1 MRLIG
6 QRAKGRGQ
14 REGKAPE
21 GGGAARGR
29 RASLWPSLLL
39 LPFALCPLP
48 FALSCSAAQTRF
60 LSIATGGTGGVYYP
74 YGGALAR
81 LISEKI
87 PNTQATAEVTGASV
101 DNLKLIQVGKVDLAF
116 TLADTLAEAVQ
127 GTGPFKATGAVG
139 SVRTLA
145 VLYTNYTHIV
155 VRQGSGI
162 LRLADLKGRT
172 VSVGAP
178 GSGTEL
184 LADRVLTAAG
194 LDPRKDIARYAL
206 SVSESAGA
214 LKDGKLDALF
224 WSGGVPTP
232 AIQDLAA
239 TPGLS
244 LSLLASADLLPFLR
258 RDFGPE
264 LYSLAVIP
272 GGTYRGVT
280 EDLGSV
286 GVKNLLVA
294 SSQLDADLAAEILKV
309 IFENKDALV
318 AAHPEARHLERPS
331 SLEGTPAP
339 YHAGAVRYYQ
349 NRSR

>member
-1 MRLIG
+1 MRTAVLVTSAFCLLTSAVSCG
-6 QRAKGRGQ
+6 
-14 REGKAPE
+14 APQ
-21 GGGAARGR
+21 
-29 RASLWPSLLL
+29 P
-39 LPFALCPLP
+39 
-48 FALSCSAAQTRF
+48 RF

-101 DNLKLIQVGKVDLAF
+101 DNLKLMQVGKVDLAF
-116 TLADTLAEAVQ
+116 TLADTLAEAVR
-127 GTGPFKATGAVG
+127 GTGPFTATGPMG

-155 VRQGSGI
+155 ARQGSGI
-162 LRLADLKGRT
+162 RSVSDLRGRA

-184 LADRVLTAAG
+184 IADRVLAAAG
-194 LDPRKDIARYAL
+194 LDPRRDIARYSL

-239 TPGLS
+239 TQGLS
-244 LSLLASADLLPFLR
+244 IALLPSNDLLPFLQ

-272 GGTYRGVT
+272 AGTYRGASEGCGT
-280 EDLGSV
+280 V
-286 GVKNLLVA
+286 GVKNLLVV
-294 SSQLDADLAAEILKV
+294 SSQLDADLVTDILRV
-309 IFENKDALV
+309 IFDNKAALV
-318 AAHPEARHLERPS
+318 AAHPEARHLERPTS
-331 SLEGTPAP
+331 FEGLPAP
-339 YHAGAVRYYQ
+339 YHPGAIRYYQ
-349 NRSR
+349 SAGR